1 MDRHLT
7 DQLDKVIAMADSSH
21 DGEAVVAVRKARQ
34 MLLKGGLRF
43 SDLAQAAEA
52 QRSSLFTT
60 RPAMPG
66 ITKHLEIQLTQLR
79 QRLDNLQNNIQSQDT
94 QLEFWRRRALN
105 MEHALNAK
113 QKEAERWKNLARD
126 TVDKLWDLSET
137 IRSEEDKLASLTAK
151 SKTTTG

>member
-43 SDLAQAAEA
+43 SDLAQAASL
-52 QRSSLFTT
+52 QRSPPFTT

-66 ITKHLEIQLTQLR
+66 VHKHLEIQLVQLR
-79 QRLDNLQNNIQSQDT
+79 QRLDDLQNNIQLQDT
-94 QLEFWRRRALN
+94 QLEFWRRRALE
-105 MEHALNAK
+105 MEHAFNTK
-113 QKEAERWKNLARD
+113 KVEAERWKNLARD
-126 TVDKLWDLSET
+126 TVNKLWDLGET
-137 IRSEEDKLASLTAK
+137 IRSEEETLAVLTAK
-151 SKTTTG
+151 NKTLTG